1 MRRMFSENQIKEMI
15 EAKIQKEVVEKSKC
29 QVQGY
34 FTDEDDNPY
43 VILPNIVDNADEVQV
58 SVLQSADNLTMDK
71 TINFEDET
79 ISGIHIDSCSIQMIR
94 IADGYSL
101 REIDI

>member
-1 MRRMFSENQIKEMI
+1 MFSENQIKQMI
-15 EAKIQKEVVEKSKC
+15 EAKIQTEVVEKSKC

-34 FTDEDDNPY
+34 FTDEDGNPY

-58 SVLQSADNLTMDK
+58 PVLQAADNITMDK

-79 ISGIHIDSCSIQMIR
+79 ITGIDIDSASIQMIR